1 MRAPGEPNVLIA
13 LTATNEIT
21 ENTNFDKETAR
32 RNILFS
38 TKFYLKILCNDI
50 EACKT
55 KFLSLSKDFKLE
67 IEEIFSL
74 QLTNVPKY
82 LTIELY
88 EQPKSL
94 LRKKLCD
101 INIEV
106 PVGKSPMQMVLY
118 LIILFIF
125 LFICLISLK
134 QKMVFVLLT
143 LIVSLPFL

>member
-125 LFICLISLK
+125 YLY
-134 QKMVFVLLT
+134 V
-143 LIVSLPFL
+143 